1 MSNIKSYV
9 KFASKYALKM
19 GMILFLITFSVV
31 AVKVMIIGSNDPTS
45 VVLKRL
51 GISALAMFAFFYIG
65 SFIHG
70 LYKYYIESPF
80 QKVTDGDDAS

>member
-19 GMILFLITFSVV
+19 GSILFFITFAVV
-31 AVKVMIIGSNDPTS
+31 AVKVLMTGSSDPTS
-45 VVLKRL
+45 LVLKRL
-51 GISALAMFAFFYIG
+51 GIGAIAMFAFFYIG

-80 QKVTDGDDAS
+80 QKLADGDDAS